1 MKKLRKVSLLLSIL
15 TAFSGLAVGCGEGK
29 DNQTDSCTHEYT
41 WYIVENA
48 TCAKEGKLEGICQHC
63 GEKTYQKL
71 VSPAHDY
78 ENGFCEVCG
87 APEDGE
93 LISNKKIGW
102 SLSDLYDRSR
112 VLGFVVEKEEFL
124 AECNNLILSDWAMS
138 DSGVLSGDLLKY
150 GETYSAN
157 LLGLRQDFTV
167 KTGET
172 GNIKAIEISYSRLI
186 VTTTDGTR
194 KDYGFLQELSANTG
208 SRTISRIAIN
218 KQNEVG
224 IIYDNNMGVRV
235 GKLPSVAADAA
246 DSVLIYAEIP
256 YSANYY
262 IYSAMDKRVETL
274 VVPSTHRGLP
284 VTVIGSAAFKDC
296 SALKKVIVPAS
307 VKTIYSSAFLSG
319 VTLFYEGE
327 ELSNYDSLTA
337 SGITVYLAG
346 EWELI
351 NGEPAPVV

>member
-1 MKKLRKVSLLLSIL
+1 MKKLRKVSLLLSVL

-41 WYIVENA
+41 WYVVENA
-48 TCAKEGKLEGICQHC
+48 TCAKEGKLEGICQNC
-63 GEKTYQKL
+63 GEKTYQTL
-71 VSPAHDY
+71 VVLAHDY
-78 ENGFCEVCG
+78 EDGFCEVCG
-87 APEDGE
+87 APEGGE

-112 VLGFVVEKEEFL
+112 VLGFAVEKEEFI
-124 AECNNLILSDWAMS
+124 AECNNLTLSDLAIS
-138 DSGVLSGDLLKY
+138 DSGVLSTKLLKY
-150 GETYSAN
+150 RKTYSAN

-194 KDYGFLQELSANTG
+194 KDYGLLQELRENT

-218 KQNEVG
+218 KQNEVV
-224 IIYDNNMGVRV
+224 IIYDNHMGVRV
-235 GKLPSVAADAA
+235 GKLPSVATDSG
-246 DSVLIYAEIP
+246 DSVLIYTERP
-256 YSANYY
+256 YSTDYY
-262 IYSAMDKRVETL
+262 IYGAMDKTVETL
-274 VVPSTHRGLP
+274 VIPSTHRGLP
-284 VTVIGSAAFKDC
+284 VTAVDSFAFEDC
-296 SALKKVIVPAS
+296 TDLKKVIVPAS

-327 ELSNYDSLTA
+327 KLSNYNSLTA
-337 SGITVYLAG
+337 SGIKVYLAG

-351 NGEPAPVV
+351 KGEPAPVV